1 MTAWLFSEMVV
12 QYYIPIIS
20 AGEFD
25 LNIGEV

>member
-1 MTAWLFSEMVV
+1 MTEWLFSEIV